1 MCVKR
6 NRESSESKKLEEDL
20 RIRYKQIAGRNGD
33 CLDGDDGDDESEE
46 SENEELYAYD
56 GFSGGTQDIQEVVT
70 NMTPVQNI
78 NIDCQLIINIYL
90 RWNKCININ

>member
-1 MCVKR
+1 MSRKNSKEWDRKAIKRFNKIVMCVKR

-20 RIRYKQIAGRNGD
+20 RIRYKQLAGRDGD

-56 GFSGGTQDIQEVVT
+56 GFSGDTQDIQEVVT
-70 NMTPVQNI
+70 NMTPV
-78 NIDCQLIINIYL
+78 
-90 RWNKCININ
+90 